1 MDAIEW
7 FVTTF
12 PPSIQEQVRAFLNHH
27 SCRYLKGL
35 EIEVN
40 HPEQGPAIEARRA
53 YGYYERKHWHKYVN
67 DAEISCMR

>member
-40 HPEQGPAIEARRA
+40 HPEQGLAIEERRA
-53 YGYYERKHWHKYVN
+53 YGYYERKHWQKYVN
-67 DAEISCMR
+67 DAEISIMR